1 MPDLGARGILSPMEN
16 TFRQAFLHAI
26 EKTGVSVRRVAE
38 DTGVSYD
45 QLKKL
50 TQRPSSS
57 TNVDDARRIA
67 GFFGVSLDDFYEGM
81 MQPSAP
87 TVTIAGRVGA
97 GARVPVFDA
106 WEKGAGPQVVCPP
119 GLPARGI
126 VAVEVAGDSM
136 EPVYS
141 AGDLLFYTRPT
152 HEGVPSEALG
162 RRCVCEDE
170 DGMGWV
176 KLVRPGREPGTFD
189 LHSFNDASAP
199 MYGVRLKWAAPVLLS
214 WPDALARRV

>member
-1 MPDLGARGILSPMEN
+1 MDR
-16 TFRQAFLHAI
+16 TFREAFLAAI
-26 EKTGVSVRRVAE
+26 KVTRKSVRGVAIDAGLKE
-38 DTGVSYD
+38 D
-45 QLKKL
+45 QLKSLAQGKSK
-50 TQRPSSS
+50 TI
-57 TNVDDARRIA
+57 NVDDAKRVA
-67 GFFGVSLDDFYEGM
+67 AVFGVSLDDFYEG
-81 MQPSAP
+81 QITAAPSAP